1 MTLFVW
7 NVGPG
12 PVTSIYIH
20 YVCFAVTKT
29 PDLGNLREEALV
41 LDHSSLDT
49 CDHRLGQKI
58 LVAGAC
64 CGETLVLHS

>member
-7 NVGPG
+7 DVEPG
-12 PVTSIYIH
+12 PVISIYVP
-20 YVCFAVTKT
+20 YVCFAVTKI

-58 LVAGAC
+58 LVAGAW
-64 CGETLVLHS
+64 CGETLVSS